1 MITPHPLP
9 DPDNREVRSPEAVQA
24 LPGDL
29 VRALRWL
36 KGHLDEP
43 VRLEG
48 LAAVAGVR
56 PRTLETHFKLYLGTT
71 PLSWVRRTRLALA
84 RQQLLRADG
93 STSVTE
99 VALASGFSQL
109 GRFALQYRE
118 QFGEL
123 PSHTLKRVRALP
135 NGGADEFDD
144 EALRLTWRALSAA
157 YAVAPRECGA
167 ALDDLAHAQELA
179 PRDGLAKALA
189 AWCWGQRAAQHFS
202 LTPSEDRACAREMAE
217 EACALA
223 PHDAMTLIHCS
234 GAMALAHR
242 IEDADRLIE
251 RALALEPWSPLA
263 WVRRGWV
270 FAYQGKSE
278 AALCWYRQLM
288 PFESL
293 SLRHT
298 VFIGIG
304 CAHFAAGRYDRAAK
318 WAESGVEAFP
328 AAFWGERIIAAAAV
342 HAGAGAEARRIAR
355 RLLRKDPDLTV
366 AVARRAWPFRPD
378 FMERL
383 ADGLAA
389 AGIPRA

>member
-1 MITPHPLP
+1 VSQ
-9 DPDNREVRSPEAVQA
+9 REPASKAASREDVTWANLRG

-36 KGHLDEP
+36 RAHVDEP
-43 VRLEG
+43 IQLET

-71 PLSWVRRTRLALA
+71 PLGWVRRTRLALA

-93 STSVTE
+93 STSVTD

-118 QFGEL
+118 QYGEL
-123 PSHTLKRVRALP
+123 PSHTLQRVRALP

-157 YAVAPRECGA
+157 YAVAPRECGV

-189 AWCWGQRAAQHFS
+189 AWCWGQRAAHHFS
-202 LTPSEDRACAREMAE
+202 AAASEDRARAREMAE
-217 EACALA
+217 QACALA
-223 PHDAMTLIHCS
+223 PHDAMTLLHCS

-242 IEDADRLIE
+242 VEDADRLIE

-278 AALCWYRQLM
+278 AALRWYRQLM
-288 PFESL
+288 PFE

-328 AAFWGERIIAAAAV
+328 ASFWGERIVVAAAV
-342 HAGAGAEARRIAR
+342 HAGAGAKARRTAR
-355 RLLRKDPDLTV
+355 KLLRKDPDLTV

>member
-36 KGHLDEP
+36 KGHLHEP

-71 PLSWVRRTRLALA
+71 PLGWVRRTRLALA

-118 QFGEL
+118 QYGEL
-123 PSHTLKRVRALP
+123 PSHTLQRVRALP

-157 YAVAPRECGA
+157 YAVAPRECGV

-189 AWCWGQRAAQHFS
+189 AWCWGQRAAHHFS
-202 LTPSEDRACAREMAE
+202 AAAGEDRARAREMAE
-217 EACALA
+217 QACALA
-223 PHDAMTLIHCS
+223 PHDAMTLLHCS

-242 IEDADRLIE
+242 VEDADRLIE

-270 FAYQGKSE
+270 FA
-278 AALCWYRQLM
+278 
-288 PFESL
+288 
-293 SLRHT
+293 
-298 VFIGIG
+298 I
-304 CAHFAAGRYDRAAK
+304 RARVK
-318 WAESGVEAFP
+318 
-328 AAFWGERIIAAAAV
+328 
-342 HAGAGAEARRIAR
+342 RRC
-355 RLLRKDPDLTV
+355 
-366 AVARRAWPFRPD
+366 
-378 FMERL
+378 
-383 ADGLAA
+383 
-389 AGIPRA
+389 AGIAPADAV